1 LDVVKTSRLYWCTD
15 GPRPVLEEGHSSSE
29 EHSMTAPR
37 IIVVGGG
44 LIGLSIAQSLTQRG
58 AGEVLVLERRA
69 LASGGTGKSSG
80 IVRAHYGVPSIATMA
95 WRSLPCFEA
104 LGEAVGF
111 RQVGYTVIVGE
122 ENVEPLKAN
131 TAMQQGLGI
140 DVDLIDDVRLAQ
152 LWPMMNVEDVALAS
166 YEPRGGFADATQLAL
181 HFGQVA
187 RDKGAKVRQH
197 TAVSRILTSGAR
209 VTGVELEGG
218 EILEADQV
226 IVAAGWW
233 SAKLLAD
240 LDIDFPIEA
249 YRSELMIVDAGEPLP
264 NLPVVSD
271 LVSLQY
277 CRLEGAGQ
285 FLVGNSDHT
294 DFQKKFVDPD
304 NYSNIAAEA
313 SIEKYAEKLLHR
325 FPGFPNPSVTH
336 TYAGVYDVPP
346 DWNPV
351 IAPVGGVDGLI
362 LCAGFAGHG
371 FKISPAVGDLVAD
384 LVLEGDSTDPGI
396 PASDFRLERFAE
408 GKFLNSLHPYVG
420 AGEMR

>member
-1 LDVVKTSRLYWCTD
+1 MATKA
-15 GPRPVLEEGHSSSE
+15 VL
-29 EHSMTAPR
+29 
-37 IIVVGGG
+37 VGGG
-44 LIGLSIAQSLTQRG
+44 LIGLSIARALTQRG
-58 AGEVLVLERRA
+58 LTDVLVLERHQ
-69 LASGGTGKSSG
+69 LTGGGTGKSSG
-80 IVRAHYGVPSIATMA
+80 IVRAHYGVPSIAAMA
-95 WRSLPCFEA
+95 WRSMPVFEE
-104 LGEAVGF
+104 LGDRVGF

-122 ENVEPLKAN
+122 ENAGPLRAN
-131 TAMQQGLGI
+131 TAMHQGLGI
-140 DVDLIDDVRLAQ
+140 DVDLIDNDRLAE
-152 LWPMMNVEDVALAS
+152 LWPMMEVGDVALAS

-181 HFGQVA
+181 HYGQVA
-187 RDKGAKVRQH
+187 RKHGARIRQN
-197 TAVSRILTSGAR
+197 TPVARILTAGDK
-209 VTGVELEGG
+209 VTGVELDGG
-218 EILEADQV
+218 EVIDADLV
-226 IVAAGWW
+226 VVASGWW

-240 LDIDFPIEA
+240 LGIDFPVEA
-249 YRSELMIVDAGEPLP
+249 YRSELLIVDAGEPLP

-285 FLVGNSDHT
+285 FLVGNSDHA

-304 NYSNIAAEA
+304 SYSNIAGEA
-313 SIEKYAEKLLHR
+313 SIEKYAEKVMHR
-325 FPGFPNPSVTH
+325 FPGFPDPSVTH

-384 LVLEGDSTDPGI
+384 LVFEGDSTDPGI

-408 GKFLNSLHPYVG
+408 GKPLNSLHPYVG

>member
-1 LDVVKTSRLYWCTD
+1 
-15 GPRPVLEEGHSSSE
+15 
-29 EHSMTAPR
+29 MTGAR
-37 IIVVGGG
+37 TIVVGGG
-44 LIGLSIAQSLTQRG
+44 LIGLSIARALTERG
-58 AGEVLVLERRA
+58 ASDVLVLERHS

-80 IVRAHYGVPSIATMA
+80 IVRAHYGVPSIAAMA
-95 WRSLPCFEA
+95 WRSQPCFEE

-122 ENVEPLKAN
+122 ENVEPLRAN

-140 DVDLIDDVRLAQ
+140 DVELIDTDRLAE

-187 RDKGAKVRQH
+187 RDQGAKVRQH
-197 TAVSRILTSGAR
+197 TPIARILTQGEKVS
-209 VTGVELEGG
+209 GVELDSG
-218 EILEADQV
+218 EVIDADRV

-233 SAKLLAD
+233 SGKLLAD
-240 LDIDFPIEA
+240 LGIDFPIEA
-249 YRSELMIVDAGEPLP
+249 YRSELMIVDAGVPLP

-271 LVSLQY
+271 LISLQY
-277 CRLEGAGQ
+277 CRLEGSGK
-285 FLVGNSDHT
+285 FLVGNSDHA
-294 DFQKKFVDPD
+294 DFNKKFVDPD
-304 NYSNIAAEA
+304 RYSNIAADA
-313 SIEKYAEKLLHR
+313 SIEKYAEKLMHR

-336 TYAGVYDVPP
+336 TYAGVYDVAP

-384 LVLEGDSTDPGI
+384 LVLEGDSTDPDI

-408 GKFLNSLHPYVG
+408 GRPLQSLHPYVG

>member
-1 LDVVKTSRLYWCTD
+1 MARKAV
-15 GPRPVLEEGHSSSE
+15 
-29 EHSMTAPR
+29 
-37 IIVVGGG
+37 VVGGG
-44 LIGLSIAQSLTQRG
+44 LIGLSIARALTQRG
-58 AGEVLVLERRA
+58 LTDVLVLERHQ
-69 LASGGTGKSSG
+69 LAGGGTGKSSG
-80 IVRAHYGVPSIATMA
+80 IVRAHYGVPSIAAMA
-95 WRSLPCFEA
+95 WRSMPVFEQ
-104 LGEAVGF
+104 LGDQVGF

-131 TAMQQGLGI
+131 TAVHRSLGI
-140 DVDLIDDVRLAQ
+140 DVDLIDSDQLAR
-152 LWPMMNVEDVALAS
+152 LWPMMEVGDVALAS

-181 HFGQVA
+181 HFGQMAREQGARIRQNTPVA
-187 RDKGAKVRQH
+187 RIRTEGDK
-197 TAVSRILTSGAR
+197 

-218 EILEADQV
+218 EVVAADVV
-226 IVAAGWW
+226 IVASGWW
-233 SAKLLAD
+233 SAKLLSG
-240 LDIDFPIEA
+240 LGIDFPIEA
-249 YRSELMIVDAGEPLP
+249 YRSELLIVDAGEPLP

-285 FLVGNSDHT
+285 FLVGNSDHA

-304 NYSNIAAEA
+304 NYSNIASEA
-313 SIEKYAEKLLHR
+313 SVEKYAEKVMHR

-371 FKISPAVGDLVAD
+371 FKISPAVGTLVAD
-384 LVLEGDSTDPGI
+384 LVFEGDSTDPDI
-396 PASDFRLERFAE
+396 PATDFRLERFAE
-408 GKFLNSLHPYVG
+408 GRPLTSPHPYIG

>member
-1 LDVVKTSRLYWCTD
+1 
-15 GPRPVLEEGHSSSE
+15 
-29 EHSMTAPR
+29 MTGTR
-37 IIVVGGG
+37 TIVVGGG
-44 LIGLSIAQSLTQRG
+44 LIGLSIARALTERG
-58 AGEVLVLERRA
+58 ASEVLVLERHS

-80 IVRAHYGVPSIATMA
+80 IVRAHYGVPSIAAMA
-95 WRSLPCFEA
+95 WRSQPCFEE

-140 DVDLIDDVRLAQ
+140 DVDLIDTTRLAG

-187 RDKGAKVRQH
+187 RDNGAKVRQH
-197 TAVSRILTSGAR
+197 TAIARILTNEEK
-209 VTGVELEGG
+209 VTGVELDSG
-218 EILEADQV
+218 EVLEADQV

-240 LDIDFPIEA
+240 LGIDFPIEA
-249 YRSELMIVDAGEPLP
+249 YRSELMIVDAGAPLP

-277 CRLEGAGQ
+277 CRLEGSGQ
-285 FLVGNSDHT
+285 FLVGNSDHA
-294 DFQKKFVDPD
+294 DFDKKFVDPD
-304 NYSNIAAEA
+304 SYSNIAAEA
-313 SIEKYAEKLLHR
+313 SIEKYAEKLMHR
-325 FPGFPNPSVTH
+325 FPGFPDPSVTH

-351 IAPVGGVDGLI
+351 IAPVSGVGGLI

-384 LVLEGDSTDPGI
+384 LVFEGDSTDPDI

-408 GKFLNSLHPYVG
+408 GKPLTSLHPYVG